1 MRSARVALAPF
12 PFRLAALAGVA
23 ALLSGCASIPFI
35 GGRDREETPPPP
47 SAPGEVQAPAPR
59 TTAERAS
66 DQMVRTPTARRSFLD
81 QALGRNNEPN
91 VGPCPFVRVL
101 YDASRFVRLDG
112 PELYSNVGFTGEIT
126 NVTATCRYVGAQPI
140 AVALN
145 MDFAFGKGPKAAG
158 DRVDAVYWV
167 AVTRRDIAPL
177 ARERFPISATF
188 PAGAARVGVSDT
200 VGQIV
205 IPRANA
211 DISGSNFEILVGFE
225 LPPEQL
231 AFNRDGKRFRVDAGP
246 PN

>member
-1 MRSARVALAPF
+1 VAPAPS
-12 PFRLAALAGVA
+12 PLRLLALAGAA

-35 GGRDREETPPPP
+35 GGRDRDEEPPPP
-47 SAPGEVQAPAPR
+47 SQPGEVQAPTPR

-66 DQMVRTPTARRSFLD
+66 DQVVRTPAARRSFLD

-112 PELYSNVGFTGEIT
+112 PELYSNIGFTGEIT
-126 NVTATCRYVGAQPI
+126 NVVATCRYVGAQPI
-140 AVALN
+140 AVELS
-145 MDFAFGKGPKAAG
+145 MDFAFGKGPKATG

-188 PAGAARVGVSDT
+188 PVGVSRTAVTDT
-200 VGQIV
+200 VDRIV

-231 AFNRDGKRFRVDAGP
+231 EFNRDGKRFRVDAGP
-246 PN
+246 LN

>member
-1 MRSARVALAPF
+1 MAIAPS
-12 PFRLAALAGVA
+12 PLRLLVLTGAAV
-23 ALLSGCASIPFI
+23 LLSGCASIPFI
-35 GGRDREETPPPP
+35 GGRDREEEPPPAP
-47 SAPGEVQAPAPR
+47 PGEVQAPAPR

-112 PELYSNVGFTGEIT
+112 PELYSNIGFTGEIT
-126 NVTATCRYVGAQPI
+126 NVSATCRYVGAQPI
-140 AVALN
+140 AVELS
-145 MDFAFGKGPKAAG
+145 MDFAFGKGPKATG

-188 PAGAARVGVSDT
+188 PAGVSRTAVTDT
-200 VGQIV
+200 IDRIV

-246 PN
+246 LN